1 MKKIY
6 VFGVFTGCS
15 SYGVIRDAEPC
26 GDVSGYAIDSL
37 IEDNGET
44 KLNCVANHWSSGEH
58 WCKHDMGIT
67 SDWKHDIYKEM
78 YPDGY
83 ELVWLGC
90 FVDMEDAYN
99 TVVDR
104 IQNNN

>member
-6 VFGVFTGCS
+6 VFGIFTGCS

-26 GDVSGYAIDSL
+26 GDVNGYAVDSL
-37 IEDNGET
+37 VEVDGKIKMNAIAG
-44 KLNCVANHWSSGEH
+44 HWSSGEN
-58 WCKHDMGIT
+58 WCKYDMGIT
-67 SDWKHDIYKEM
+67 SNWKHDVYNEK

-90 FVDMEDAYN
+90 FVDKEDAYN
-99 TVVDR
+99 LVVNK
-104 IQNNN
+104 IQANN